1 MNLSKVVNT
10 RWRTHFFL
18 GPWRRQKADYNNG
31 DRGDTYH
38 QRSKIRVVD
47 VQQNSGSCFRFP
59 AVGSGVRQIYTH
71 PDDATGVTDSYP
83 PECTLN
89 DTEWDMH
96 VLGYMQYDI
105 SAPIDIPFYIIGD
118 GNLQLGLH
126 TVTESRLITHIIFL
140 VLMNID
146 YFQPTN

>member
-1 MNLSKVVNT
+1 M
-10 RWRTHFFL
+10 
-18 GPWRRQKADYNNG
+18 
-31 DRGDTYH
+31 
-38 QRSKIRVVD
+38 D

-126 TVTESRLITHIIFL
+126 TVTEYRLITHIIFL

-146 YFQPTN
+146 FFQPTN